1 MTTKEHLTKHDRE
14 IAAIRLLIKT
24 GMKMI
29 VRIQESQ
36 AAIQESQAATRKD
49 LRELTAAQKRTDASL
64 RALIDQMRRSGGN
77 GHAKGK
83 VDLQ

>member
-1 MTTKEHLTKHDRE
+1 VTTKEHLTKHDRE

-49 LRELTAAQKRTDASL
+49 LRDLAASQKKTDASL
-64 RALIDQMRRSGGN
+64 KALIDQMRRSGGN
-77 GHAKGK
+77 GHTKGNMD
-83 VDLQ
+83 VQ